1 MTCTQFQWPQEI
13 KWKRSEGNLEIVAD
27 SVPPWCILVFYGAF
41 IFQKINVSLK
51 KMVMVH
57 ENEEHVILQY
67 LSDCGSIKRT
77 VECYNIKAGNLS
89 RNLHITAYTVA
100 MPKHK
105 I

>member
-1 MTCTQFQWPQEI
+1 
-13 KWKRSEGNLEIVAD
+13 
-27 SVPPWCILVFYGAF
+27 
-41 IFQKINVSLK
+41 
-51 KMVMVH
+51 MVH

-67 LSDCGSIKRT
+67 LSDRGSIKRT
-77 VECYNIKAGNLS
+77 VHECYNIKAGNLS